1 MKSTQSSLVRTFRAL
16 HESGCF
22 VLPNPWDIGTAIYLE
37 HVGFKALATTSAGFA
52 FLRGKP
58 DGGVPRD
65 DMLAHIR
72 EIVNATTLPVNA
84 DFHAGYADDPEN
96 VAANVR
102 LCVETGVAGLSI
114 EDSTGRSDYPLYEKK
129 LAIERI
135 RAARSAIDD
144 SQTGVVLTGRCEA
157 WLVGDSDPLRTALE
171 RLAAYAEA
179 GADCLYAPGVSD
191 PDEIEQI
198 VKAVAPKPV
207 NVLVAGFNHQLTLS
221 RLADLDVRRV
231 SVGSGLALA
240 AWGAF
245 IRAAKEIKTNGTFSL
260 LADNAPS
267 AELNE
272 LFRHDIA
279 HSGS

>member
-1 MKSTQSSLVRTFRAL
+1 VKSTQTSLVTKFRAL

-37 HVGFKALATTSAGFA
+37 HLGFKGLATTSAGFA
-52 FLRGKP
+52 FSRSKP

-65 DMLAHIR
+65 EMLAHIR
-72 EIVNATTLPVNA
+72 EIVEATALPVNA
-84 DFHAGYADDPEN
+84 DFHAGYADEAED

-114 EDSTGRSDYPLYEKK
+114 EDSTGRSDCPLYEKK

-135 RAARSAIDD
+135 RAARSAIDA
-144 SQTGVVLTGRCEA
+144 SKTGVVLTGRCEA
-157 WLVGDSDPLRTALE
+157 WLVGDSDPLNTALD
-171 RLAAYAEA
+171 RLTAYAEA
-179 GADCLYAPGVSD
+179 GADCLYAPAVSD
-191 PDEIEQI
+191 PGEIAQI
-198 VKAVAPKPV
+198 VNAVAPRPV
-207 NVLVAGFNHQLTLS
+207 NVLVSGFNHQLTLS
-221 RLADLDVRRV
+221 GLANLGVRRI

-245 IRAAKEIKTNGTFSL
+245 LRAAKDIKTNGTFTL

-272 LFRHDIA
+272 LFRQT
-279 HSGS
+279 